1 MSDRDILEF
10 SGIPDGQAS
19 GFASWLD
26 SINHWP
32 IRDMGCLD
40 NCWEHLDIVA
50 SKKGLEVDL
59 LAGVCEEQAIDN
71 CWEES
76 QERVRPLVLGT
87 SQNASTGSSASPQD
101 NGINNSDLSEDELA
115 NQRYGLLYQ
124 EIEAGKEEVHTPY
137 VV

>member
-1 MSDRDILEF
+1 MIGIYWNSLVYQMAKQVDLPVGLILLTIGLSE
-10 SGIPDGQAS
+10 
-19 GFASWLD
+19 
-26 SINHWP
+26 
-32 IRDMGCLD
+32 MGCLD
-40 NCWEHLDIVA
+40 NCWEHLDTVA

-59 LAGVCEEQAIDN
+59 LAGVCEEQAIDS

-76 QERVRPLVLGT
+76 QETVRPLVLGT

-101 NGINNSDLSEDELA
+101 NGISNSNLSEDELA

-124 EIEAGKEEVHTPY
+124 EIEAGKEEVHIPY